1 MYVGKSPHL
10 KFKINHHFLLW
21 LISPSNFCA
30 WLFFGP
36 SSVCSRRWRR
46 KRKRRC
52 KTLTLEYGQ
61 ITIIPYTWKYL
72 GQFKRISLGV
82 THHWRGDSY
91 SAETGL
97 FFFDER
103 MREQWRI
110 QIYEAPL
117 GGLETPRHPGA
128 KLVKGLGTCSKGM
141 VNNLEKKSLLS
152 FNAFLGGGEA
162 TQSNWRLTKRK
173 AQFSDPKPAHACNM
187 PSLPMM

>member
-141 VNNLEKKSLLS
+141 VNNLGKK
-152 FNAFLGGGEA
+152 
-162 TQSNWRLTKRK
+162 
-173 AQFSDPKPAHACNM
+173 KPALFQCFSRWWGSHPIKLEVNKKESSIFRPKTGPCV
-187 PSLPMM
+187 